1 MKRIIIILALLSVTV
16 AANAQLINPMGE
28 KIYESRVALVD
39 EFIKRFNHD
48 NPSPHAPELDA
59 DEAKVAD
66 IVQLFNGANFSSAD
80 DPLMQIA
87 VDFARDAVASG
98 VRLDYAD
105 SIWYA
110 RATCHG
116 SYRKKA
122 VEFNLIMRVEPRSA
136 GSDMYRWALCGV
148 EGELFDLVPE
158 ETGSGFV
165 VLPDD
170 HETNFMSLTDMTAS
184 QTESIRLY
192 ASDNAKVD
200 PFTAFMAM
208 VYGGQLKIDY
218 VKPLEF
224 SFTQIPGWEFTIRF
238 FEREELNS
246 GWLIDSIIRK

>member
-1 MKRIIIILALLSVTV
+1 MKRNILIPALLWVTV
-16 AANAQLINPMGE
+16 AASAQLINPMGE
-28 KIYESRVALVD
+28 KIYDSRVSLVD

-59 DEAKVAD
+59 AEAKVAD

-105 SIWYA
+105 STWYA

-116 SYRKKA
+116 SYRKKP

-148 EGELFDLVPE
+148 EGEQFYFVPE
-158 ETGSGFV
+158 ETGRGFV
-165 VLPDD
+165 VLRDD
-170 HETNFMSLTDMTAS
+170 TATNLISLTEYT
-184 QTESIRLY
+184 
-192 ASDNAKVD
+192 
-200 PFTAFMAM
+200 
-208 VYGGQLKIDY
+208 
-218 VKPLEF
+218 
-224 SFTQIPGWEFTIRF
+224 
-238 FEREELNS
+238 
-246 GWLIDSIIRK
+246 